1 LQYSGS
7 LKVDY
12 MAPHSS
18 IGRPSISY
26 FLQLAV
32 GFSTLALL
40 AGCAKP
46 YKTTLSPDL
55 ANQLNDTL
63 AFSQIKA
70 FPDAHKGQL
79 VILGG
84 QILSAKRLPHATE
97 LSILQLPLIQEQ
109 EPTTELTQ
117 SQGRFIAYQQTF
129 LDPATV
135 PAGTRITLVGELSGS
150 VTQKLDETDYTYPTL
165 TIKDFQVWPTY
176 SSDHPHYGYPYPYWG
191 PYPYAYPYWVPQG
204 RFYRYNPYWY
214 W

>member
-1 LQYSGS
+1 MS
-7 LKVDY
+7 
-12 MAPHSS
+12 A
-18 IGRPSISY
+18 
-26 FLQLAV
+26 
-32 GFSTLALL
+32 LALL

-46 YKTTLSPDL
+46 YKATLSADL

-63 AFSQIKA
+63 PFSQIKA
-70 FPDAHKGQL
+70 APYDHKGQL

-97 LSILQLPLIQEQ
+97 LIILQLPLIEQQ
-109 EPTTELTQ
+109 EPTTDLTQ

-135 PAGTRITLVGELSGS
+135 PAGTRITLAGELSGS

-165 TIKDFQVWPTY
+165 AIKDFKIWPTY
-176 SSDHPHYGYPYPYWG
+176 SSDYPRYGPHYPYWG
-191 PYPYAYPYWVPQG
+191 AYPYPYAYPFWGPRG
-204 RFYRYNPYWY
+204 RYYRYNPYWY